1 MNILFRKSVLF
12 YYQICREIKKPRIG
26 GLSWWE
32 LLDSN
37 QWPSACK
44 ADALNQL
51 S

>member
-1 MNILFRKSVLF
+1 MLPKQKATPEEVAFV
-12 YYQICREIKKPRIG
+12 
-26 GLSWWE
+26 WE

-44 ADALNQL
+44 ADALNRL